1 MVVVKRKWYRWIG
14 REERNQKMY
23 MMVGVCERG
32 IEKSEL
38 EVGFGEEI
46 LKV

>member
-1 MVVVKRKWYRWIG
+1 MKRKWYRWIAH
-14 REERNQKMY
+14 EERNQKMY
-23 MMVGVCERG
+23 MMMGVSLKG

-38 EVGFGEEI
+38 EVVFGEEN

>member
-1 MVVVKRKWYRWIG
+1 MVVVKRKWYLWIG
-14 REERNQKMY
+14 LEEGNQKMY
-23 MMVGVCERG
+23 MMMGVSLKG

-38 EVGFGEEI
+38 EVVFGEEN